1 MYFGVLMSKFG
12 AMVLGMEKHKYL
24 EKAQSDSKPQI
35 PWGDWMQGLSSK
47 KWVSKFLRYDTVI
60 VKMLLIKF
68 TPNGCTS
75 IKIII
80 IIIINIIAIVVVI
93 IIINVL

>member
-35 PWGDWMQGLSSK
+35 P
-47 KWVSKFLRYDTVI
+47 
-60 VKMLLIKF
+60 
-68 TPNGCTS
+68 
-75 IKIII
+75 
-80 IIIINIIAIVVVI
+80 
-93 IIINVL
+93 